1 MGQGTERKG
10 GGKPQKKGL
19 KVGRGMRE
27 HSVEGEEGGSDC
39 WVQSLCWMTLGRR
52 LGLCTKCL
60 DQGMAHEEGSAMS
73 AVTRQSQAGTALS
86 STLWDM
92 GLLLVI
98 QQGRA
103 RAEVW
108 RRNGGS
114 RPRWEGVQALNQRA
128 GSGEGA
134 AAWHPLWPTS
144 SLARRPHKRL
154 HQGAPELP
162 TGQQTAVANIYRLH
176 QAWLEPVSCG
186 EREGWPFCSA
196 VGRTVRPAELL
207 GGQVL
212 LRSRPLP
219 SQCQAVPR
227 RGGTRQ
233 AQVSP
238 ERRGSMITS
247 V

>member
-108 RRNGGS
+108 RRNGGK
-114 RPRWEGVQALNQRA
+114 QAKVGGSA
-128 GSGEGA
+128 GSEPESWEWGGS
-134 AAWHPLWPTS
+134 S
-144 SLARRPHKRL
+144 SLAPPLAHL
-154 HQGAPELP
+154 LP
-162 TGQQTAVANIYRLH
+162 
-176 QAWLEPVSCG
+176 
-186 EREGWPFCSA
+186 
-196 VGRTVRPAELL
+196 
-207 GGQVL
+207 
-212 LRSRPLP
+212 
-219 SQCQAVPR
+219 
-227 RGGTRQ
+227 GT
-233 AQVSP
+233 
-238 ERRGSMITS
+238 
-247 V
+247 